1 MVGDAFLE
9 VTGAYRINYAIFCN
23 TGPALQ
29 AHACPRYLSEPEELR
44 KGPPFVYSQL
54 GLNQVK
60 FDYEPDK
67 DPIWAIADVIRKR
80 RSSEDYLSLSPAPI
94 PKS

>member
-1 MVGDAFLE
+1 MLS
-9 VTGAYRINYAIFCN
+9 IFCN
-23 TGPALQ
+23 TEPALH
-29 AHACPRYLSEPEELR
+29 AHVCPRYLSEPEELR

-67 DPIWAIADVIRKR
+67 DLIWAIADVIQKR
-80 RSSEDYLSLSPAPI
+80 GSSEDYLA
-94 PKS
+94 